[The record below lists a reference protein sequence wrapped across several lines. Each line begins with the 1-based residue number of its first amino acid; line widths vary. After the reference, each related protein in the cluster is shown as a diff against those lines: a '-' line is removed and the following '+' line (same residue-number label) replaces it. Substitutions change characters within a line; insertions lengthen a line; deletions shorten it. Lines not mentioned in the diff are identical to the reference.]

1 MQKEELLKFIYKS
14 QLLANTDMSCAS
26 FSWEL
31 PASAGGKK
39 QVKNVAWQVWE
50 AMLEMTKDVEQ
61 DLVFSEIDMDQS
73 GEISLDEMQARARE
87 ALGADY
93 AAESVRSQF
102 NELDTDG
109 DAQVSAAELQVR
121 STGTSSRF
129 MFSAKHGL
137 MRTLLREDE
146 QTLRQRA
153 EAGELPVSVL
163 AILLVLEC
171 SWIPREVGVT
181 YLSRIVAMPALFVA
195 FLRIIVRACIGMQA
209 FGTTWMEISLNVVS
223 NWLMFWTAFPL
234 ILYFVMPCVA
244 LPPVSDLQAASRP
257 HLCRQ
262 GLRGQVES
270 RSKPSQPSQQR
281 QPGPGKK
288 RARR

>member
-171 SWIPREVGVT
+171 SWIPREEGH
-181 YLSRIVAMPALFVA
+181 LLIQNGGDACS
-195 FLRIIVRACIGMQA
+195 LRCVSAHHRACVHRDAGIRHHLDGNLSKCGVQLA
-209 FGTTWMEISLNVVS
+209 NVLDCFPADPLLRDALCGS
-223 NWLMFWTAFPL
+223 TAS
-234 ILYFVMPCVA
+234 I
-244 LPPVSDLQAASRP
+244 
-257 HLCRQ
+257 
-262 GLRGQVES
+262 
-270 RSKPSQPSQQR
+270 
-281 QPGPGKK
+281 
-288 RARR
+288 